1 METRIL
7 LLGHGTVESLDDL
20 PPFLANIRRGRPA
33 PPELLHEIRRRYET
47 IGGSPLLR
55 ISRELA
61 QNLAEKLGERVHLA
75 MRFWHPFARD
85 VLREISEAGCGTLTV
100 VPLAPYSGHVYGG
113 EMQRLAE
120 EQRSSGPPPP
130 ELRCAPSWGQEPLL
144 VRGFAGALRDALAR
158 LPDARR
164 AAAHVLFTAHSLP
177 LAIVEKGDPY
187 PREVEAT
194 ATAVAA
200 LVKLTTP
207 WRVVYQS
214 QGATPDPWLGP
225 DVRESLADIARQG
238 AKDAIVCPIGFL
250 GDHVEILYDLDVEAK
265 HLAQSVGLTLWRTD
279 SLNAS
284 APLVDALAAVASRL
298 HPFGCSP
305 GS

>member
-1 METRIL
+1 MQKAIL

-33 PPELLHEIRRRYET
+33 PRELLNEIRRRYET

-61 QNLAEKLGERVHLA
+61 KNLEGKLGEPVHLA
-75 MRFWHPFARD
+75 MRFWHPFAKD
-85 VLREISEAGCGTLTV
+85 VLREATASGCTSLAV

-120 EQRSSGPPPP
+120 EQRSAGTPPP
-130 ELRCAPSWGQEPLL
+130 ELRCAPNWGQEPLL
-144 VRGFAGALRDALAR
+144 VQGFARALTDALGR
-158 LPDARR
+158 LPEAQR
-164 AAAHVLFTAHSLP
+164 ATAEVFFTAHSLP

-187 PREVEAT
+187 PNEVKST
-194 ATAVAA
+194 ASAVAA
-200 LVKLTTP
+200 AAGLGNA

-225 DVRESLADIARQG
+225 DVRESLV
-238 AKDAIVCPIGFL
+238 DAAGKGVKNVVVCPIGFL

-265 HLAQSVGLTLWRTD
+265 TIAESLGLILWRTE

-284 APLVDALAAVASRL
+284 SSLVDALAAVAGRL
-298 HPFGCSP
+298 
-305 GS
+305 

>member
-1 METRIL
+1 MSVRHVL
-7 LLGHGTVESLDDL
+7 LLGHGTVENLDDL

-33 PPELLHEIRRRYET
+33 TPELLREIRRRYET

-61 QNLAEKLGERVHLA
+61 QNLESKTGQRVHLA
-75 MRFWHPFARD
+75 MRFWRPFAKD
-85 VLREISEAGCGTLTV
+85 VLREASDAGCTSLAV

-113 EMQRLAE
+113 EMQRLAQ

-130 ELRCAPSWGQEPLL
+130 ELRCADNWGQEPHL
-144 VRGFAGALRDALAR
+144 VEGFAAALGRALGS
-158 LPDARR
+158 LPDDRR
-164 AAAHVLFTAHSLP
+164 EAAHVIFTAHSLP

-187 PREVEAT
+187 SSEVQAT
-194 ATAVAA
+194 AAAVATSVGLA
-200 LVKLTTP
+200 NS

-225 DVRESLADIARQG
+225 DVRESLSEVAQAG
-238 AKDAIVCPIGFL
+238 AKDVIVCPIGFL

-265 HLAQSVGLTLWRTD
+265 EIAASLGLTLARTD

-284 APLVDALAAVASRL
+284 PALVDALAAVAGKL
-298 HPFGCSP
+298 
-305 GS
+305 